1 MPRVGLAYKLGD
13 KTVARAGY
21 GVYYG
26 FLGQRRGDVFQSG
39 FAANTTLI
47 PSLDNG
53 LTFIGTLTNPYPN
66 GITEPVGSAQGIA
79 TFLGQGITFFDP
91 NPKSPRMQR
100 WQIGVQRELPGR
112 WMAEVGYVGNYGSN
126 IQTSRNLNAT
136 PNQYLSTLP
145 TRDLTTINYLGANVP
160 NPFFG
165 LLPTT
170 AAAALQGQ
178 NIARERL
185 LRPYPQFDTVNTTT
199 NEGRSWYNALQTSL
213 QRRFANGFT
222 VGSTY
227 TYSKATEAFEF
238 LNAGDV
244 DPWKGVSAVD
254 VPHRMTV
261 NGIYELPFGKGRRYG
276 ANTNGLVN
284 GLIGGWQ
291 FSGIYT
297 YQSGFPTGF
306 GNIFF
311 TGNLDDIDL
320 PASERT
326 LTRWFNTDAGFNK
339 VSTQQPGSNVRTFP
353 LRLGNVRSDT
363 VSNFDLSLIKNTTV
377 VGKTLELRFDALN
390 ALNHVLFPRGAALIT
405 NPSAANFGA
414 TVASAQENYAR
425 RVQIS
430 VKFLF

>member
-1 MPRVGLAYKLGD
+1 
-13 KTVARAGY
+13 
-21 GVYYG
+21 
-26 FLGQRRGDVFQSG
+26 
-39 FAANTTLI
+39 
-47 PSLDNG
+47 
-53 LTFIGTLTNPYPN
+53 
-66 GITEPVGSAQGIA
+66 
-79 TFLGQGITFFDP
+79 
-91 NPKSPRMQR
+91 
-100 WQIGVQRELPGR
+100 
-112 WMAEVGYVGNYGSN
+112 
-126 IQTSRNLNAT
+126 
-136 PNQYLSTLP
+136 
-145 TRDLTTINYLGANVP
+145 
-160 NPFFG
+160 
-165 LLPTT
+165 
-170 AAAALQGQ
+170 
-178 NIARERL
+178 
-185 LRPYPQFDTVNTTT
+185 
-199 NEGRSWYNALQTSL
+199 
-213 QRRFANGFT
+213 
-222 VGSTY
+222 
-227 TYSKATEAFEF
+227 
-238 LNAGDV
+238 
-244 DPWKGVSAVD
+244 
-254 VPHRMTV
+254 MTV